1 MALLD
6 AWPIDSHQGG
16 LCKRGL
22 APGLGA
28 LICAIL
34 GWIGGR
40 MGFDREKL
48 GEYKFRAVLSLL
60 MLAGIAYAA
69 QLHGLRGPA
78 LFEIGL
84 MGGGFALLSLAHAL
98 WAIWKIKQGS

>member
-1 MALLD
+1 
-6 AWPIDSHQGG
+6 
-16 LCKRGL
+16 
-22 APGLGA
+22 
-28 LICAIL
+28 
-34 GWIGGR
+34 

-48 GEYKFRAVLSLL
+48 GEYKFRAILSLL
-60 MLAGIAYAA
+60 MLGGIAYAA